1 VHSLDSWDV
10 ERRHDGAVL
19 VRVHSRN
26 TSGGKLPDAV
36 FAFRA
41 GDPQY
46 SYWEERLR
54 HRELGAPV
62 TMPQVPMS
70 YSS

>member
-1 VHSLDSWDV
+1 VHTLESWDV

-19 VRVHSRN
+19 VRVRSRIID
-26 TSGGKLPDAV
+26 GRALPDAV

-46 SYWEERLR
+46 TYWEAQLQ
-54 HRELGAPV
+54 HRELIVP
-62 TMPQVPMS
+62 MPQVPMS
-70 YSS
+70 YS